1 METHFGS
8 RFWRMTKVSYFFK
21 SGLHRPQNI
30 LAESS
35 TKETSVLD
43 KLRLREYWNKQCFFP
58 IFHIFQGVL
67 IAHTVSHLVRTI
79 MNLHLVLSKPLT
91 KSCVMALCRLTELL
105 KVRASAC
112 ARLE

>member
-1 METHFGS
+1 M
-8 RFWRMTKVSYFFK
+8 SYFFK

-105 KVRASAC
+105 KVRASAF
-112 ARLE
+112 ARLQQVFPLSYECKGKN

>member
-1 METHFGS
+1 MLF
-8 RFWRMTKVSYFFK
+8 
-21 SGLHRPQNI
+21 PNI
-30 LAESS
+30 SL
-35 TKETSVLD
+35 
-43 KLRLREYWNKQCFFP
+43 
-58 IFHIFQGVL
+58 IQGVL

-112 ARLE
+112 ARL